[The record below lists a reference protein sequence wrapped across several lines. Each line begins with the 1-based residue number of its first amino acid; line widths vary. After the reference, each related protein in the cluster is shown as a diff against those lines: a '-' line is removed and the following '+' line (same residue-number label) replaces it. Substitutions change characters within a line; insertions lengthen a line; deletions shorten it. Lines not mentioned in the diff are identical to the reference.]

1 MTSSLLALLLVA
13 TGPTDSVP
21 STKVAEVVDR
31 WEAGANLIQSYDLEV
46 ELKDW
51 NYITSDHRIVRVANK
66 PPSKTSRSHILRQGG
81 KRRGEFGPDVPDS
94 PPRPILR
101 YDGQTYTNYNAGAKT
116 ISIHRAMICFGSSEY
131 EDYETSYR
139 TILGAFDRIATTR
152 ERDAKLLP
160 RDGKLVVVEAGPSPK
175 TVFPEMGWRLWL
187 DPDKN
192 YLPVK
197 YHVWFEK
204 QGRTLQDRDCEID
217 LAEVSVGVWAPVKMR
232 TQVYAKDPDSPIF
245 GQCMGVSELSV
256 VREKSRFNV
265 PLADDLFVNTI
276 PRGTTVVDKIRN
288 VTYTEGASDPD
299 TYLAHLAA
307 EGKGAVASLPA
318 AERAAPA
325 LIFIPDDPYR
335 SLRPI
340 LVATGAA
347 ALAVGAWAAFRIRK
361 RKGVAG

>member
-46 ELKDW
+46 ELKIWSFLTKND
-51 NYITSDHRIVRVANK
+51 RIVRDEKK
-66 PPSKTSRSHILRQGG
+66 PPTLTSRSHILRQGG
-81 KRRGEFGPDVPDS
+81 KRRGEFDLKGPDS

-101 YDGQTYTNYNAGAKT
+101 YDGQTYTNYDAGSKT
-116 ISIHRAMICFGSSEY
+116 ISIRPGMICFGSSEY
-131 EDYETSYR
+131 EDYEASYR
-139 TILGAFDRIATTR
+139 TILGSYDRIATTR
-152 ERDAKLLP
+152 ERNAKLLP

-175 TVFPEMGWRLWL
+175 TAFPEMGWRLWL

-204 QGRTLQDRDCEID
+204 QGRTFPDRDCEID
-217 LAEVSVGVWAPVKMR
+217 LAEVSPGVWAPVKMR
-232 TQVYAKDPDSPIF
+232 MQLYAKDPDNSIF
-245 GQCMGVSELSV
+245 RQCMAINELSV

-265 PLADDLFVNTI
+265 PLADELFVNTI

-335 SLRPI
+335 SLRPA
-340 LVATGAA
+340 LAVAGAA
-347 ALAVGAWAAFRIRK
+347 ALAVGAWAAFRLRK